1 MERCFTPNEI
11 RDLGKC
17 RCTMI
22 SVVPNVSRHSK
33 ETHGGSAIRNF
44 IRYNI
49 NASMPRHTDL
59 GVK

>member
-1 MERCFTPNEI
+1 MQMYDDQRGAQRIATFKRN
-11 RDLGKC
+11 
-17 RCTMI
+17 
-22 SVVPNVSRHSK
+22 SRR
-33 ETHGGSAIRNF
+33 SAIRNF